1 MKFAVFD
8 ELKTENAKKTEEGI
22 GRDQRFRRR
31 RRLFPSLIRRVLMR
45 NKGLGF

>member
-22 GRDQRFRRR
+22 GRDQRFRR
-31 RRLFPSLIRRVLMR
+31 LAQAISEPYPSSIDEE
-45 NKGLGF
+45 